1 VGGGAGPSLAHG
13 TSRRLLRLLHL
24 ADAVATDELLA
35 RVGIAV
41 ESDATAGLFEQKAC
55 LESRAKCPGQESGL
69 PILPTFNCC

>member
-1 VGGGAGPSLAHG
+1 MVEGGAMPECLAHG
-13 TSRRLLRLLHL
+13 TSRRLLHL

-41 ESDATAGLFEQKAC
+41 ESVATAGLVEQKAS